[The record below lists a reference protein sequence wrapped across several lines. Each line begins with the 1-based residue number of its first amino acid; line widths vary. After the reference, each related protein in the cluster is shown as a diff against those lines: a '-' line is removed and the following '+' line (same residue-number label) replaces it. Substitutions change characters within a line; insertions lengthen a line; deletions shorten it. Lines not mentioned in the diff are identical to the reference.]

1 MTNPPIHSDNVTAA
15 FPTEKLGQ
23 VFQEDGMGTNN
34 QNSKVI
40 YEIKVQGQLD
50 QSWKSY
56 FNGLV
61 ITSTY
66 TDGLPVTTLI
76 APVVDQ
82 PALRGLLCKLWDLN
96 LSLMS
101 IRRLDPD
108 LE

>member
-1 MTNPPIHSDNVTAA
+1 
-15 FPTEKLGQ
+15 
-23 VFQEDGMGTNN
+23 MGTNN

-66 TDGLPVTTLI
+66 TDGFPVTTLI